1 MMTRGH
7 TVYLHRRKSISGIQ
21 PLSHPLQGWLVPDSG
36 RHRVPDGLPAGRA
49 EFCQITDQRIGVD
62 GPPVILPATADTLT
76 E

>member
-1 MMTRGH
+1 MFQMDYR
-7 TVYLHRRKSISGIQ
+7 L
-21 PLSHPLQGWLVPDSG
+21 
-36 RHRVPDGLPAGRA
+36 AGA